1 MPPLLCDGGIFN
13 FGTHMNKVIANNA
26 LLGRPVADEI
36 LAATRAKVE
45 SLAGKGW
52 PAKLVSISIGDVAA
66 VNLYV
71 RNQAKGA
78 AKAGIRFEER
88 VLPDTISRTEMLGL
102 IEALNTDPRV
112 TGIIIQ
118 RPIPRHLNVR
128 ELQTA
133 VHPLK
138 DVEGMHPASIGNI
151 VYKDVALA
159 PCTAA
164 ASVELLKRTGLKL
177 EGLEV
182 VVIGHSE
189 IVGKPI
195 AFLLMAEG
203 ATVTVCHHMTRNL
216 MVHSRSADAVFVAV
230 GKPRFITANMIK
242 PSAAIIDIGINQIE
256 ENGKSVTV
264 GDVDFENC
272 AEIAGWI
279 TPVPGGV
286 GPVTVSILMRNTL
299 TALEAQK
306 KFYTDAFDSTS
317 DRLFH
322 VEPVKA

>member
-1 MPPLLCDGGIFN
+1 
-13 FGTHMNKVIANNA
+13 MNSPNA
-26 LLGRPVADEI
+26 LLGRPVAAEI
-36 LAATRAKVE
+36 LQTTRAKITE
-45 SLAGKGW
+45 LAQAGW
-52 PAKLVSISIGDVAA
+52 PAKLVSISIGNVEA

-71 RNQAKGA
+71 RNQARGA
-78 AKAGIRFEER
+78 EQAGIVFEER
-88 VLPDTISRTEMLGL
+88 VLDEAISRIEMLGL

-112 TGIIIQ
+112 TGVIIQ
-118 RPIPRHLNVR
+118 RPVPKHLSIR
-128 ELQTA
+128 ELQA
-133 VHPLK
+133 AIHPLK
-138 DVEGMHPASIGNI
+138 DVEGMHPSSIGNI

-164 ASVELLKRTGLKL
+164 AAVELLKRTGLKL

-216 MVHSRSADAVFVAV
+216 AVHSRSADAVFVAV
-230 GKPRFITANMIK
+230 GKARLITANMIK
-242 PSAAIIDIGINQIE
+242 PGAVVIDIGINQIIE
-256 ENGKSVTV
+256 SGKPVTV
-264 GDVDFENC
+264 GDVDYASC
-272 AEIAGWI
+272 AEIASWI

-299 TALEAQK
+299 TALLAQRD
-306 KFYTDAFDSTS
+306 FYVTTFDSKS
-317 DRLFH
+317 DKLVH
-322 VEPVKA
+322 VEPVRASATAAAIP